1 MAFITS
7 MHSKRNAHVQSL
19 DSLFIDA
26 AIITFLTTLSIGL
39 RVIAALHTGT
49 EVDEPI
55 YRFAAAYFLH
65 HGIPAVRPELSEPV
79 IPFLYHPPF
88 ALLLLGAWFRLW
100 GSETLLTGRLLSIL
114 CSALVSVIL
123 YLFLARS
130 TRRMIAISA
139 CLLMTI
145 DPWLI
150 FTNQAIYL
158 ENSQMLFCALF
169 GWSYWYAIAA
179 KDGNAREYIGR
190 YALAGVFLG
199 IAIIWKHIGGFLV
212 ISVLAHFL
220 LQRKH
225 VRGHLAL
232 LGIATFIVAA
242 YVIAMHY
249 WFGELYDYATMV
261 QIKRTLW
268 NRYSPG
274 LNYSPWEALQVIYLR
289 YYIFPITILI
299 LVGGAFLTIIRY
311 CQYLFNRRPLT
322 AGNTMILTWALGGII
337 FAATSSLKSPHY
349 MILWL
354 VPLYMLIAIEGVP
367 LCVRRVQRTKA
378 NSGLLPLAARAG
390 LVMCLFLIV
399 GTNLWSFRMRFLNP
413 FGDTLT
419 LADTYIN
426 QHIPDDAVI
435 ITQDYFGVDIQPR
448 YINSAGITHSD
459 QVLNSSASYI
469 ALYWSTTEPLSTTL
483 QAVHTHC
490 TTMAAFTGF
499 KDHVE
504 ICRLAKGHNAVLSSN
519 SQQTTKSGHAIVQ
532 QQPEQ
537 RRKRR

>member
-7 MHSKRNAHVQSL
+7 MHIKRNAHTQSL
-19 DSLFIDA
+19 YPLIIDA
-26 AIITFLTTLSIGL
+26 IIIVFLTTLSISL

-55 YRFAAAYFLH
+55 YRFAAVYFLH
-65 HGIPAVRPELSEPV
+65 HGFPAVRPELSEPV

-88 ALLLLGAWFRLW
+88 ALMLLGAWFRLW
-100 GSETLLTGRLLSIL
+100 GCETLLIGRMLSIL
-114 CSALVSVIL
+114 CSSLFSVIL

-130 TRRMIAISA
+130 TRRTIAISA
-139 CLLMTI
+139 CLLMAI

-169 GWSYWYAIAA
+169 AWSYWYAIAS
-179 KDGNAREYIGR
+179 KDGSAREYIGR
-190 YALAGVFLG
+190 YALTGIFLG

-225 VRGHLAL
+225 LRGHLVL
-232 LGIATFIVAA
+232 LGIATFIIAA

-289 YYIFPITILI
+289 YYIFPITILVLI
-299 LVGGAFLTIIRY
+299 GGALLTIVRY
-311 CQYLFNRRPLT
+311 CQHLFKRRPLT
-322 AGNTMILTWALGGII
+322 AGNTTVLTWALGGII
-337 FAATSSLKSPHY
+337 FAAISSLKSPHY

-367 LCVRRVQRTKA
+367 LFERLVQQTKA
-378 NSGLLPLAARAG
+378 NGGFLPLAARAG
-390 LVMCLFLIV
+390 LVVCLCLVV
-399 GTNLWSFRMRFLNP
+399 GANLWSFRMRFLNH

-426 QHIPDDAVI
+426 QHIPDNAVI

-448 YINSAGITHSD
+448 YINIAGITRSD
-459 QVLNSSASYI
+459 QALNSSASYM

-483 QAVHTHC
+483 QAVHARC

-504 ICRLAKGHNAVLSSN
+504 ICRLMIYKGHNAALSIFHN
-519 SQQTTKSGHAIVQ
+519 
-532 QQPEQ
+532 
-537 RRKRR
+537 KR